1 MNPQT
6 KKMIIEALIQVV
18 ESAPTKQG
26 AFNNREITKEIFEIW
41 MDYVN
46 SVFRI
51 ISQYISNDSFFTA
64 YNGIQNIVMRHDV
77 NYTTKTYMICQNVL
91 DFARIIINQ

>member
-41 MDYVN
+41 M
-46 SVFRI
+46 
-51 ISQYISNDSFFTA
+51 
-64 YNGIQNIVMRHDV
+64 
-77 NYTTKTYMICQNVL
+77 NYFSIY
-91 DFARIIINQ
+91 